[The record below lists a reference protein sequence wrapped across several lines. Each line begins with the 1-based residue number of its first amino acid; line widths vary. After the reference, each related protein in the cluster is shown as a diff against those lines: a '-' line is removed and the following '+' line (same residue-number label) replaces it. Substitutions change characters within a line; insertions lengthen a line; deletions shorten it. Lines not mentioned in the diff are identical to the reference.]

1 MAVVVSQGQNE
12 IADLERQGLD
22 IRPHRARMNAEEL
35 DEQFKDP
42 TTRCGSCS
50 CARCG

>member
-12 IADLERQGLD
+12 IADMERAGLD

-35 DEQFKDP
+35 DERFKDP
-42 TTRCGSCS
+42 AIRCGSCS
-50 CARCG
+50 SAPCG